1 MRSSVQGVIVVQ
13 INIHPASVIWSVH
26 FGGALIGKSRN
37 AIELQEGSQDAILY
51 FPRTDIAMSLLEPSS
66 LTTTCPYKGVA
77 SYFHLT
83 TPAMRVENA
92 VWSYETP
99 KQPMGAIAGFVA
111 FQPDR
116 VILKSSLPATG
127 DMDL

>member
-1 MRSSVQGVIVVQ
+1 MVQ
-13 INIHPASVIWSVH
+13 ISIHPASVIWKVY
-26 FGGALIGKSRN
+26 FGGAQIGKSQD
-37 AIELQEGSQDAILY
+37 AVELREGSRDAILY
-51 FPRTDIAMSLLEPSS
+51 FPRADIAMGLLEPSS

-77 SYFHLT
+77 SYFHLA

-99 KQPMGAIAGFVA
+99 KQPMGAIAGFLA

-116 VILKSSLPATG
+116 VIFKSFSAVTG
-127 DMDL
+127 DEGL